1 MELIRECA
9 DLDEKIV
16 SVRKDK
22 NYGRTGWVKG
32 STVVEMSYL
41 IPFCLFLFFLLI
53 TITFYFHD
61 KTILSVAAAE
71 TAVTGVETDRKKMTE
86 EVDLESFFRERIRGK
101 LIFLSEVEVKVSRS
115 GKRIEVEVHASKGR
129 MKVHLIQRA
138 VKTKPEEMIRWKT

>member
-1 MELIRECA
+1 M
-9 DLDEKIV
+9 
-16 SVRKDK
+16 
-22 NYGRTGWVKG
+22 KG

-61 KTILSVAAAE
+61 KTILSAAAAE

-101 LIFLSEVEVKVSRS
+101 LIFLSEVDVKISRF
-115 GKRIEVEVHASKGR
+115 GKKIEVEVHASKGR
-129 MKVHLIQRA
+129 MKIYLVQRA
-138 VKTKPEEMIRWKT
+138 VNTKPEEMIRWKT